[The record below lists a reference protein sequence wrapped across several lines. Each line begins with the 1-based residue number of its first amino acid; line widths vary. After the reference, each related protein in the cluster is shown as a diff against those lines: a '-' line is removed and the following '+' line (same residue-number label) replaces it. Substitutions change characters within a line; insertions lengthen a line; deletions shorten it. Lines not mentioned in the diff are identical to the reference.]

1 MSESFGTEGLQS
13 LAKRIQRC
21 PRCNGQ
27 VIRCGGDVSSDGRQ
41 CLACGWEPPVEMP
54 RRTQPTSVSRWE
66 QRKK

>member
-1 MSESFGTEGLQS
+1 MSESFRAGGL
-13 LAKRIQRC
+13 LPHAKIQRC